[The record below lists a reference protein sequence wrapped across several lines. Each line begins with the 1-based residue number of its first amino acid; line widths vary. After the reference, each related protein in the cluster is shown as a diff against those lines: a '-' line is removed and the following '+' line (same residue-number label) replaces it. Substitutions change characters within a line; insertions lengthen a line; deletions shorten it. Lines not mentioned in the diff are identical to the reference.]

1 MTNQQ
6 DWDAAATEAGYL
18 PTSEYVRRW
27 ETARAA
33 FDAAQEAN
41 RQAMIA
47 LEEATTAYY
56 AAVNQ
61 FMTRVWK

>member
-1 MTNQQ
+1 MIYQQ

-18 PTSEYVRRW
+18 PTSEYVARW
-27 ETARAA
+27 ETARAT
-33 FDAAQEAN
+33 FDATQEAN
-41 RQAMIA
+41 RQVMMA

-56 AAVNQ
+56 AAVNR